1 MSDEFLMYVDL
12 ADCHFLQEAELL
24 PTQLDDAV
32 KNCEDTT
39 TQIIRMDHKT
49 WCGEDVTED
58 IANAWLNT
66 HEPLPNA
73 ENILPAFVAES
84 GAWQLYCD
92 DFNTR
97 FDDPKNPR
105 KTHL

>member
-1 MSDEFLMYVDL
+1 MYVDQANCL
-12 ADCHFLQEAELL
+12 FVQEAELL

-39 TQIIRMDHKT
+39 TQIIRMDYKT

-66 HEPLPNA
+66 YEPLLHD
-73 ENILPAFVAES
+73 ENTLPAFVAES
-84 GAWQLYCD
+84 DAWQLYCV
-92 DFNTR
+92 DFKAR
-97 FDDPKNPR
+97 FDSQINEP
-105 KTHL
+105 